1 MTPTRFAPHLIALG
15 CVGAAAFA
23 LPAQAQTQ
31 TDADADA
38 QTPARNLGGVTV
50 SDTVIEDSYK
60 PEVASNPLIT
70 QPLRDTPRTVTVLD
84 NSFLQDTRAVSFA
97 EALRNVPG
105 ITLGVGEGG
114 AGSGDFINLRG
125 FDASND
131 IAIDGF
137 ADRLQYSRSDVFNL
151 EQIEV
156 YKGAN
161 TALSGAGGAAGQ
173 INLVTKRAVADTFV
187 QAEAGIGNRD
197 WRRGTVDA
205 NVLLD
210 ADKGIAAR
218 INLMAHDQ
226 GFAGRDFI
234 GQKRFGIAPSLAF
247 GLGGDTT
254 LTASLQYQEDD
265 NLIDY
270 GIPVLANGTA
280 PNFPLSNYY
289 GWRNI
294 DFEDQEL
301 LIATVT
307 LDHKL
312 SDVVSLTGGV
322 RWGEVR
328 REAVWSTPRPANQA
342 SLQAAVDAINAGNT
356 AGANYIVGGPQG
368 FGRIIRN
375 EVAAA
380 RAAVVID
387 HPVRDGGIGNA
398 LVIGTEISRESLTRD
413 SISTTGLSG
422 TQRNLFAP
430 DPDFAGPITQ
440 TRTYGQFD
448 NQADRIAVYGTD
460 TLKIGEA
467 LQLSLGGRY
476 ERFEVELGG
485 TNYATLTTRDFAE
498 DLFSWQA
505 GVVYKP
511 IEAASLYV
519 SYSDARQPQTLGA
532 TATGTVST
540 ANAALPA
547 LKNENYEIGA
557 KLDLFDGGLALTAAA
572 FRNQRVNQPITL
584 DGDVT
589 LTGRQRVQGVELS
602 ATGNLTDAWQVF
614 AAYAYLDSE
623 ILRAGTGAE
632 LTVGEEI
639 AGTPEHS
646 ATLWSTYD
654 TGIGLRLGGG
664 FNYVGD
670 FATRNSSLANQ
681 AFQGGDY
688 WLLNAMAEYR
698 FTDRLAVQVN
708 ANNLANER
716 YIQRIRANDNYVI
729 AVPGEGRT
737 VMASLRVSF

>member
-1 MTPTRFAPHLIALG
+1 MMTNQFVPRMLALG

-31 TDADADA
+31 PGDAE
-38 QTPARNLGGVTV
+38 PARKLGGVTV
-50 SDTVIEDSYK
+50 TDTAIEDSYK
-60 PEVASNPLIT
+60 PEGVSNPLVT

-84 NSFLQDTRAVSFA
+84 KSFLQDNQAVSFA
-97 EALRNVPG
+97 DALRNVPG

-156 YKGAN
+156 FKGAN

-187 QAEAGIGNRD
+187 NADAGVGNRD
-197 WRRGTVDA
+197 WLRATADA

-218 INLMAHDQ
+218 INLMAHEQ
-226 GFAGRDFI
+226 GIAGRDFV

-247 GLGGDTT
+247 GLDHDTT
-254 LTASLQYQEDD
+254 VTASLQYQEDD

-270 GIPVLANGTA
+270 GVPVLANGTA

-301 LIATVT
+301 LIASVT
-307 LDHKL
+307 LDHRI

-328 REAVWSTPRPANQA
+328 REAVWSTPRPTSQA

-356 AGANYIVGGPQG
+356 AGATYVIGGPQG
-368 FGRIIRN
+368 LGRISRN

-380 RAAVVID
+380 RAAVVVD
-387 HPVRDGGIGNA
+387 HPVEGGGIGNS
-398 LVIGTEISRESLTRD
+398 LVIGAEVSRESLTRET
-413 SISTTGLSG
+413 ITTTGLAGIS
-422 TQRNLFAP
+422 RNLFAP
-430 DPDFAGPITQ
+430 DPDFAGAITQ
-440 TRTYGQFD
+440 SRTYGLFD
-448 NQADRIAVYGTD
+448 NSADRIAIYGTD

-467 LQLSLGGRY
+467 LQINLGGRY

-485 TNYATLTTRDFAE
+485 TNYAALTEREFTE

-505 GVVYKP
+505 GLVWKP
-511 IEAASLYV
+511 AENASLYV
-519 SYSDARQPQTLGA
+519 SYSDARQPQTLAA
-532 TATGTVST
+532 TATGTVTT

-557 KLDLFDGGLALTAAA
+557 KVDLMDGGLALTAAL
-572 FRNQRVNQPITL
+572 FRNSRVNQPITV
-584 DGDVT
+584 DGDIA

-602 ATGNLTDAWQVF
+602 ATGNITDAWQVF
-614 AAYAYLDSE
+614 AAYTFLDSE
-623 ILRAGTGAE
+623 ILRAATASAFTE
-632 LTVGEEI
+632 GEEL
-639 AGTPEHS
+639 AGTPKHS
-646 ATLWSTYD
+646 GTLWTTYD

-664 FNYVGD
+664 FNYVGE
-670 FATRNSSLANQ
+670 FATRNSSLTVPAWQ
-681 AFQGGDY
+681 AGDY
-688 WLLNAMAEYR
+688 VLFNAMAEYS
-698 FTDRLAVQVN
+698 FTDTVALQVN
-708 ANNLANER
+708 ANNLADER
-716 YIQRIRANDNYVI
+716 YLQRIRATDGYVI

-737 VMASLRVSF
+737 IVATLRVGF

>member
-1 MTPTRFAPHLIALG
+1 MTPTRPASRLLALG

-23 LPAQAQTQ
+23 MPAQAQTAEPEQ
-31 TDADADA
+31 E
-38 QTPARNLGGVTV
+38 QEQPARRLGSVTV
-50 SDTVIEDSYK
+50 TDTVIEDSYK
-60 PEVASNPLIT
+60 PEGASNPLIT

-84 NSFLQDTRAVSFA
+84 KSFLKDNQAVSFT

-137 ADRLQYSRSDVFNL
+137 ADRLQYSRSDVFNI

-187 QAEAGIGNRD
+187 NADVGLGNRD
-197 WRRGTVDA
+197 WRRATADA

-210 ADKGIAAR
+210 ADRGIAAR
-218 INLMAHDQ
+218 INLMAHEQ
-226 GFAGRDFI
+226 GVAGRDFV

-247 GLGGDTT
+247 GLDQDTT
-254 LTASLQYQEDD
+254 ITASLQYQEDD

-270 GIPVLANGTA
+270 GVPLLASGA
-280 PNFPLSNYY
+280 PANFPLSNYY

-307 LDHKL
+307 LDHRI

-328 REAVWSTPRPANQA
+328 REAVWSTPRPTSQA
-342 SLQAAVDAINAGNT
+342 SLQAAVNAINAGNT
-356 AGANYIVGGPQG
+356 AGATYVIGGPQG
-368 FGRIIRN
+368 LGRISRN

-387 HPVRDGGIGNA
+387 HPTRAGGIGNA
-398 LVIGTEISRESLTRD
+398 LVIGAEVSRESLTRD
-413 SISTTGLSG
+413 TITTTGLAG
-422 TQRNLFAP
+422 TARNLFAP
-430 DPDFAGPITQ
+430 EPDFAGTFTQ
-440 TRTYGQFD
+440 SRTYGLID
-448 NQADRIAVYGTD
+448 NSADRIAVYGTD
-460 TLKIGEA
+460 TFKIGEA
-467 LQLSLGGRY
+467 LQINLGGRY
-476 ERFEVELGG
+476 ERFEADLGG
-485 TNYATLTTRDFAE
+485 TQYAALATRSFSE

-505 GVVYKP
+505 GVVWKP
-511 IEAASLYV
+511 VEAASLYV

-532 TATGTVST
+532 TATGTVTT

-547 LKNENYEIGA
+547 LKNENYEVGA
-557 KLDLFDGGLALTAAA
+557 KVDLFDGALALTAAA
-572 FRNQRVNQPITL
+572 FRNQRVNQPITV

-602 ATGNLTDAWQVF
+602 ATGNITDAWQVF
-614 AAYAYLDSE
+614 AAYTFLDSE
-623 ILRAGTGAE
+623 IQRAGTGAE

-664 FNYVGD
+664 FNYVGE
-670 FATRNSSLANQ
+670 FATRNSTLANQ
-681 AFQGGDY
+681 AWTGGDY

-698 FTDRLAVQVN
+698 FSDTLAVQVN

-716 YIQRIRANDNYVI
+716 YLQRIRANDTYVI

-737 VMASLRVSF
+737 VMATLRVSF

>member
-1 MTPTRFAPHLIALG
+1 MTTTTTFSPRLLALG

-23 LPAQAQTQ
+23 LPAHAQ
-31 TDADADA
+31 DAE
-38 QTPARNLGGVTV
+38 TARKLGGVTV
-50 SDTVIEDSYK
+50 TDTAIEDSYK
-60 PEVASNPLIT
+60 PDTVTNPLVT

-84 NSFLQDTRAVSFA
+84 KTFLDDVQAVSFT

-161 TALSGAGGAAGQ
+161 TAFSGAGGAAGL
-173 INLVTKRAVADTFV
+173 INLVSKRAVAETFV
-187 QAEAGIGNRD
+187 RADAGVGNRD
-197 WRRGTVDA
+197 WLRGTVDA

-210 ADKGIAAR
+210 EGKGIAAR
-218 INLMAHDQ
+218 LNLMAHDQ
-226 GFAGRDFI
+226 GVAGRDFV
-234 GQKRFGIAPSLAF
+234 GRSRFGIAPSLAF
-247 GLGGDTT
+247 GLGQDTT

-270 GIPVLANGTA
+270 GVPVLANGTPA
-280 PNFPLSNYY
+280 NFPLSNYY

-307 LDHKL
+307 LDHKI
-312 SDVVSLTGGV
+312 SDIVSLTGGV

-328 REAVWSTPRPANQA
+328 REAVWSTPRPTSQA
-342 SLQAAVDAINAGNT
+342 SLQAAVDAIDAGNP
-356 AGANYIVGGPQG
+356 AGANYVIGGPQG
-368 FGRIIRN
+368 FGRISRN

-387 HPVRDGGIGNA
+387 HPTRPGGIGNSLA
-398 LVIGTEISRESLTRD
+398 IGAEVSRESLDRD
-413 SISTTGLSG
+413 TISTTGLAG
-422 TQRNLFAP
+422 TSRNLFAP
-430 DPDFAGPITQ
+430 APDFAGPITQ
-440 TRTYGQFD
+440 TRTFGQFA
-448 NQADRIAVYGTD
+448 NEADRIAAYAFD

-467 LQLSLGGRY
+467 LQVSLGGRF
-476 ERFEVELGG
+476 ERFDVTLGG
-485 TNYATLTTRDFAE
+485 TNYAALATREFSE

-505 GVVYKP
+505 GVVWKP
-511 IEAASLYV
+511 AETASLYV

-532 TATGTVST
+532 TATGTVTT

-557 KLDLFDGGLALTAAA
+557 KVDLFDEQLALTAAV
-572 FRNQRVNQPITL
+572 FRNQRVNQPITV
-584 DGDVT
+584 DGDIA
-589 LTGRQRVQGVELS
+589 LAGRQRVQGVELS
-602 ATGNLTDAWQVF
+602 ATGNITDAWQVF
-614 AAYAYLDSE
+614 AAYTFLDSE
-623 ILRAGTGAE
+623 IQRASTADA
-632 LTVGEEI
+632 LIVGEEL
-639 AGTPEHS
+639 AGAPRHS
-646 ATLWSTYD
+646 GTVWSTYD
-654 TGIGLRLGGG
+654 TGLGLRLGGG
-664 FNYVGD
+664 FNYVGE
-670 FATRNSSLANQ
+670 FNTRNSTLANQ
-681 AFQGGDY
+681 AWQGGDY
-688 WLLNAMAEYR
+688 LLLNAMVEYR
-698 FTDRLAVQVN
+698 FTDNLVLQVN

-716 YIQRIRANDNYVI
+716 FLERIRANDGYVI

-737 VMASLRVSF
+737 VMGTLRVSF